1 MDTRAQAF
9 PKSGRIFI
17 FGFLSAIAPLS
28 IDIYLP
34 ALPMLR
40 QALAADEAQ
49 TLFTLSAFFI
59 GFGGGQLLFG
69 PLLDRF
75 GRKPL
80 LIVGLI
86 VYVAAS
92 IACASAASMSTIIF
106 WRFIQALGGSVVP
119 TAVQAM
125 VRDLYDRNQ
134 TARVLSLNMVVT
146 ASAPVIAPLVGGQLL
161 LWFDWRGI
169 FWVLVIFGVISLCAA
184 FRLPETLAPSRRN
197 EAHPLAMLLGYF
209 QFLRSIRYVGYVA
222 CSAFY
227 FCCLFA
233 FIAGSPFVYIEYF
246 GVPPQYYGFLFGV
259 NMLGMIAS
267 TFINS
272 RIVMQYGG
280 DRLLRIA
287 CVIGAA
293 GGLIV
298 LTTGVSGTGGITGLA
313 LPLFMVLSLLTVV

>member
-1 MDTRAQAF
+1 MPRLMIG
-9 PKSGRIFI
+9 PNGRIFI

-106 WRFIQALGGSVVP
+106 WRFIQALG
-119 TAVQAM
+119 
-125 VRDLYDRNQ
+125 VR
-134 TARVLSLNMVVT
+134 S
-146 ASAPVIAPLVGGQLL
+146 
-161 LWFDWRGI
+161 
-169 FWVLVIFGVISLCAA
+169 C
-184 FRLPETLAPSRRN
+184 
-197 EAHPLAMLLGYF
+197 
-209 QFLRSIRYVGYVA
+209 
-222 CSAFY
+222 
-227 FCCLFA
+227 
-233 FIAGSPFVYIEYF
+233 
-246 GVPPQYYGFLFGV
+246 PPQYRRWCAICTIEIRAPGFCP
-259 NMLGMIAS
+259 S
-267 TFINS
+267 
-272 RIVMQYGG
+272 
-280 DRLLRIA
+280 
-287 CVIGAA
+287 
-293 GGLIV
+293 
-298 LTTGVSGTGGITGLA
+298 
-313 LPLFMVLSLLTVV
+313 